1 MVDQSE
7 LAWRELCRRHGAQ
20 LCYTPMYHSSL
31 FVRDPKYRQDAL
43 QSCASDRPLIVQFCG
58 NDPQTLLEAALLA
71 EDHCDAVDINLGC
84 PQAIARRGHYGS
96 YLQDEW
102 ELLEEIVATLHAKL
116 RVPVTCKIRIFED
129 KQRTLDYAKMLVRAG
144 AQLLTVHGRTREMK
158 GPLTGIADWSYI
170 KMVVDEVKEVP
181 VFANGNIMSLED
193 VHRCLEE
200 TGVMGVMSAEGN
212 LNNPFIFEGVNAVSW
227 EAALEYLDLA
237 EQYPCPSAFVRGHLF
252 KIFHHL

>member
-20 LCYTPMYHSSL
+20 LCYTPMYHASL
-31 FVRDPKYRQDAL
+31 FVRDPKYRKDAL
-43 QSCASDRPLIVQFCG
+43 QSCASDRPLILQFCG
-58 NDPQTLLEAALLA
+58 NDVETLLEAALLA

-102 ELLEEIVATLHAKL
+102 ELLEQIVSTLHEQLK
-116 RVPVTCKIRIFED
+116 VPVTCKIRIFED
-129 KQRTLDYAKMLVRAG
+129 KQRTVDYAKMLVRAG

-158 GPLTGIADWSYI
+158 GPLTGIADWKYI
-170 KMVVDEVKEVP
+170 KLVVDEIPEVP
-181 VFANGNIMSLED
+181 IFANGNIMSLED

-200 TGVMGVMSAEGN
+200 TGAMGVMSAEGN
-212 LNNPFIFEGVNAVSW
+212 LNNPFLFEGVNALSW
-227 EAALEYLDLA
+227 EAAEEYLDLA
-237 EQYPCPSAFVRGHLF
+237 EKYPCPRAFVRAHLF
-252 KIFHHL
+252 KILYHL